1 MCNPVRAVAR
11 TIKVMNWVP
20 ADDALLAGYGTGDPQ
35 AAASFIRRHQA
46 RVYGLALSIVVDPAL
61 AEDVSQEAFTRA
73 WRHAATYDPR
83 RGTVPTWLLTITR
96 NLAID
101 ALRMRRSVPIDP
113 TAFAALNLT
122 ATGTDADPGR
132 AAELADHA
140 TRLRAAL
147 ADLPAPQRRALVLAG
162 LCGRTAKEV
171 SEHEGIPLGTAKT
184 RIRTGMRRLRLVL
197 ADVADDVDRF
207 DDVDD
212 THDGEPSQESN
223 GDAAT
228 EPADRRV
235 SES

>member
-1 MCNPVRAVAR
+1 
-11 TIKVMNWVP
+11 MNWVP

-46 RVYGLALSIVVDPAL
+46 RVYGLALSIVVDPSL

-113 TAFAALNLT
+113 TAFAALNLM

-132 AAELADHA
+132 AAELTDHA

-171 SEHEGIPLGTAKT
+171 SEYEGIPLGTAKT
-184 RIRTGMRRLRLVL
+184 RIRTGMRRLRVVL
-197 ADVADDVDRF
+197 ADVADADGDDVE
-207 DDVDD
+207 DVDD
-212 THDGEPSQESN
+212 DHTD
-223 GDAAT
+223 AT
-228 EPADRRV
+228 EPADGRV